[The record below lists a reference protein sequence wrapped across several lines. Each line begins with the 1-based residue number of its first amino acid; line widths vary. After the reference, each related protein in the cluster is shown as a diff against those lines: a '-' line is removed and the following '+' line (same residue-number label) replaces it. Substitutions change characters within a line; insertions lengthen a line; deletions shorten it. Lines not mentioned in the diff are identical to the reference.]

1 MSLQHLAPEA
11 LFDSKPFG
19 FTQVVVSQGRR
30 TVHVAGQ
37 TAWDRELKLL
47 GGTDLGA
54 QTRAALAN
62 LGHALAAAGAGP
74 QHVVRL
80 RTYVAGYRP
89 EHVGVV
95 TGAIAEFFGAHPA
108 PANTLLGVQS
118 LALPD
123 FLVEIEADAVI
134 D

>member
-1 MSLQHLAPEA
+1 MPIQHLAPET

-37 TAWDRELKLL
+37 TAWDRELHLV
-47 GGTDLGA
+47 GGADLGA
-54 QTRAALAN
+54 QARAALAN
-62 LGHALAAAGAGP
+62 LGLALAAAGAGP

-89 EHVGVV
+89 EHVAPV

-118 LALPD
+118 LAVPD
-123 FLVEIEADAVI
+123 FLIEIEADAVI